1 MNLYYALATITDT
14 DDSEIV
20 LEWYYYEHDF
30 GGVELVTDSFEHDL
44 VLNMTGT
51 EWRSEE
57 HTSELSHAIPSRMPS
72 SA

>member
-44 VLNMTGT
+44 ALNMTGT
-51 EWRSEE
+51 EWGSW
-57 HTSELSHAIPSRMPS
+57 LKNYYPNAKVVKL
-72 SA
+72 